1 MQQTFERYEKKYI
14 IMKEQYE
21 RLLSKLTGEV
31 QEDVY
36 SHYTISNV
44 YFDTQDYELIRKSLE
59 KPLYKEKL
67 RLRSYIVPKEQ
78 DQVFVEIKKKF
89 DSVVYKRRTAMTLKE
104 AEAYLYNGTH
114 PDIDCQVM
122 KELDWFTAKYYLL
135 PAVYLAYDRT
145 AFRGVEDPE
154 LRITIDDNIRYREN
168 NLKLSAGSAGKTLL
182 PEDKLLMEIKVPG
195 RMPLWLSHILSQ
207 EKIFSDSFSKYGTY
221 YQQNTHLLMKGR
233 IKYA

>member
-1 MQQTFERYEKKYI
+1 
-14 IMKEQYE
+14 
-21 RLLSKLTGEV
+21 
-31 QEDVY
+31 
-36 SHYTISNV
+36 
-44 YFDTQDYELIRKSLE
+44 
-59 KPLYKEKL
+59 
-67 RLRSYIVPKEQ
+67 
-78 DQVFVEIKKKF
+78 
-89 DSVVYKRRTAMTLKE
+89 
-104 AEAYLYNGTH
+104 
-114 PDIDCQVM
+114 
-122 KELDWFTAKYYLL
+122 LDWFTAKYYLL